1 LIYID
6 ETVKFDKGVRL
17 GNGMS
22 KLKGCVAL
30 VSGSGR
36 GIGRAMALRYAREGA
51 TVVVTDLD
59 ERGARA
65 VAEEIRSLGGQA
77 EAFQADV
84 GKPEQSTAMVAR
96 SVERFG
102 RLDVL
107 VNNAGVM
114 RVRPLLE
121 LTPEDWDFV
130 NDVNARGL
138 FFAVQ
143 AGARQMQRQAPMG
156 EGRPRG
162 KIINIASIAGRSGR
176 PMFAAYA
183 ASKAAAI
190 SITQSAAVG
199 LAPGIT
205 VNAICPGVVD
215 TEMWRQIDREWTQLE
230 RRPSGTAWQDRIR
243 GIPMGRPET
252 AEDLVGMAV
261 FLASADSDYIT
272 GQSYHVDGGLAMN

>member
-1 LIYID
+1 M
-6 ETVKFDKGVRL
+6 G
-17 GNGMS
+17 
-22 KLKGCVAL
+22 KLDGCVAL
-30 VSGSGR
+30 ISGSGR

-51 TVVVTDLD
+51 KVVVADLD
-59 ERGARA
+59 EAGAQA
-65 VAEEIRSLGGQA
+65 VAEEIRSLGV
-77 EAFQADV
+77 EADAVQVDV
-84 GKPEQSTAMVAR
+84 SDPDKSAAMVAR
-96 SVERFG
+96 AVDRFG

-107 VNNAGVM
+107 MNNAGVM

-138 FFAVQ
+138 FFALQ
-143 AGARQMQRQAPMG
+143 AGARQMVRQAPMG
-156 EGRPRG
+156 DGRPRG

-190 SITQSAAVG
+190 SITQSAASG
-199 LAPGIT
+199 LAPEVT

-215 TEMWRQIDREWTQLE
+215 TEMWRLIDREWTHADQ
-230 RRPSGTAWQDRIR
+230 RPAGSAWQARIR
-243 GIPMGRPET
+243 GIPMGRPQT
-252 AEDLVGMAV
+252 PEDLTGMEV
-261 FLASADSDYIT
+261 FLASSDSDYIT